1 MYNELKLEDK
11 VVNTMEFL
19 YFPEDKSEYI
29 PGIISVIVI
38 FILSMLIIW
47 LLVRAS
53 KKQVDQLEQQG
64 YPANYEMKNG
74 DDSLPIENKPEEA
87 DPESEQASED
97 ENNKKGS

>member
-1 MYNELKLEDK
+1 MD
-11 VVNTMEFL
+11 FL

-53 KKQVDQLEQQG
+53 KKQVQNLEDQG
-64 YPANYEMKNG
+64 YSVNYDMKNS
-74 DDSLPIENKPEEA
+74 DDPLSIDDKPAKDEVK
-87 DPESEQASED
+87 QTSED
-97 ENNKKGS
+97 DNGKKGS

>member
-1 MYNELKLEDK
+1 MD
-11 VVNTMEFL
+11 FL

-53 KKQVDQLEQQG
+53 KKQIKQMDEQE
-64 YPANYEMKNG
+64 YYINYDTKNS
-74 DDSLPIENKPEEA
+74 DDPLSIDSTPGKDEVENTSENKN
-87 DPESEQASED
+87 DKKES
-97 ENNKKGS
+97 

>member
-1 MYNELKLEDK
+1 MD
-11 VVNTMEFL
+11 FL

-53 KKQVDQLEQQG
+53 KKQVKQLEEQG
-64 YPANYEMKNG
+64 YDVNYDVKN
-74 DDSLPIENKPEEA
+74 DNDHLSIDNKPKQDEVEHA
-87 DPESEQASED
+87 SGDP
-97 ENNKKGS
+97 NGKKRS

>member
-1 MYNELKLEDK
+1 MD
-11 VVNTMEFL
+11 FL

-53 KKQVDQLEQQG
+53 KKQVQNLEDQG
-64 YPANYEMKNG
+64 YSVNYDIKNS
-74 DDSLPIENKPEEA
+74 DDPLSIDDKPEKDEVK
-87 DPESEQASED
+87 QTSED
-97 ENNKKGS
+97 DNGKKGS

>member
-1 MYNELKLEDK
+1 
-11 VVNTMEFL
+11 MEFL

-47 LLVRAS
+47 LLIRAS

-64 YPANYEMKNG
+64 YPVNYEMRKSE
-74 DDSLPIENKPEEA
+74 DSLPIENKPEET
-87 DPESEQASED
+87 EKQNKKTSED
-97 ENNKKGS
+97 ENGKKES

>member
-1 MYNELKLEDK
+1 MD
-11 VVNTMEFL
+11 FL

-53 KKQVDQLEQQG
+53 KKQVQNLEDQG
-64 YPANYEMKNG
+64 YSVNYDMKYS
-74 DDSLPIENKPEEA
+74 DDPLSIDDKPEKDEVK
-87 DPESEQASED
+87 QTSED
-97 ENNKKGS
+97 DNGKKGS

>member
-1 MYNELKLEDK
+1 MD
-11 VVNTMEFL
+11 FL

-53 KKQVDQLEQQG
+53 KKQVKQLEEQG
-64 YPANYEMKNG
+64 YSVNYDMKNS
-74 DDSLPIENKPEEA
+74 DDPLSIDNKPEQDEV
-87 DPESEQASED
+87 ERTSEND
-97 ENNKKGS
+97 NGKKRS

>member
-1 MYNELKLEDK
+1 MD
-11 VVNTMEFL
+11 FL

-53 KKQVDQLEQQG
+53 KKQVQNLEDQG
-64 YPANYEMKNG
+64 YSVNYDMKNS
-74 DDSLPIENKPEEA
+74 DDPLSIDDKPEKDEVK
-87 DPESEQASED
+87 QTSED
-97 ENNKKGS
+97 DKGKKGS

>member
-1 MYNELKLEDK
+1 MD
-11 VVNTMEFL
+11 FL

-53 KKQVDQLEQQG
+53 KKQVQNLEDQG
-64 YPANYEMKNG
+64 YSVNYDMKNS
-74 DDSLPIENKPEEA
+74 DDPLSIDDTPEKDEVKQT
-87 DPESEQASED
+87 SEYD
-97 ENNKKGS
+97 NGKKGS

>member
-1 MYNELKLEDK
+1 MD
-11 VVNTMEFL
+11 FL

-53 KKQVDQLEQQG
+53 KKQVQNLEDQG
-64 YPANYEMKNG
+64 YSVNYDMKNS
-74 DDSLPIENKPEEA
+74 DDPLSIDDKPEKDEVKQT
-87 DPESEQASED
+87 SEYD
-97 ENNKKGS
+97 NGKKGS

>member
-1 MYNELKLEDK
+1 MD
-11 VVNTMEFL
+11 FL

-53 KKQVDQLEQQG
+53 KKQVKQLEEQG
-64 YPANYEMKNG
+64 YSVNYDMKNSE
-74 DDSLPIENKPEEA
+74 DPLSIDNKPEQDEV
-87 DPESEQASED
+87 ERASEND
-97 ENNKKGS
+97 NGKKGS

>member
-1 MYNELKLEDK
+1 MD
-11 VVNTMEFL
+11 FL

-53 KKQVDQLEQQG
+53 KKEVKRLEEQG
-64 YPANYEMKNG
+64 YTVTYEKNSTHNQSAEIEEKQ
-74 DDSLPIENKPEEA
+74 DADTDSDNIIDKDKKEKP
-87 DPESEQASED
+87 
-97 ENNKKGS
+97 

>member
-1 MYNELKLEDK
+1 MD
-11 VVNTMEFL
+11 FL

-53 KKQVDQLEQQG
+53 KKQVQNLEDQG
-64 YPANYEMKNG
+64 YSVNYDIKNS
-74 DDSLPIENKPEEA
+74 DDPLSIDDKPEKDEVK
-87 DPESEQASED
+87 QTFED
-97 ENNKKGS
+97 DNGKKGS

>member
-1 MYNELKLEDK
+1 MD
-11 VVNTMEFL
+11 FL

-53 KKQVDQLEQQG
+53 KKEVKRLEEQG
-64 YPANYEMKNG
+64 YTVTYDKN
-74 DDSLPIENKPEEA
+74 SNHNQSAEIEEKPHTDTESDNVIDKDEE
-87 DPESEQASED
+87 
-97 ENNKKGS
+97 KKP

>member
-1 MYNELKLEDK
+1 MD
-11 VVNTMEFL
+11 FL

-53 KKQVDQLEQQG
+53 KKQVKQLEEQG
-64 YPANYEMKNG
+64 YSVNYDMKNS
-74 DDSLPIENKPEEA
+74 DDPLSIDNKPKQDEVERT
-87 DPESEQASED
+87 SED
-97 ENNKKGS
+97 HNGKKGS